1 MEVKR
6 ECLRKIGKKRKNGK
20 TKKKTLK
27 KKNGRIQ
34 PEESILMLFL

>member
-1 MEVKR
+1 MEVEK

-27 KKNGRIQ
+27 KKSGRIQ
-34 PEESILMLFL
+34 SEESILMLFL

>member
-34 PEESILMLFL
+34 SGESILMLFL